1 MPPDTQASLA
11 SAGWSAKL
19 EAVSNKQLV
28 ADLLVRLPHD
38 VSLQT
43 IAKEVG
49 FMAGVRE
56 GLDELDHGQGV
67 PIEAVE
73 KMIASWTTK

>member
-1 MPPDTQASLA
+1 MPPNLTTDLASLA
-11 SAGWSAKL
+11 NCTNL
-19 EAVSNKQLV
+19 EAMSNKQLV
-28 ADLLVRLPHD
+28 SDLLVRLPDD

-43 IAKEVG
+43 IAKEVE

-56 GLDELDHGQGV
+56 GIEQVDRGQGV

-73 KMIASWTTK
+73 QMLASWTTK

>member
-1 MPPDTQASLA
+1 MPPNTTTSLA
-11 SAGWSAKL
+11 SADRRTSL
-19 EAVSNKQLV
+19 VAVSDKQLV
-28 ADLLVRLPHD
+28 SDLLVRLPDD

-43 IAKEVG
+43 IAKEVE

-56 GLDELDHGQGV
+56 GVEQLDHGQGV